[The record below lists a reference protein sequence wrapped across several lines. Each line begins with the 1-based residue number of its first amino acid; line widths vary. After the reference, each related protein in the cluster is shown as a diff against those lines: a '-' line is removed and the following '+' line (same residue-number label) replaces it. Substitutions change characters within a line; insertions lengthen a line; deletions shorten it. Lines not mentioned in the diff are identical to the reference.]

1 MQLLITHQLVPS
13 QSPSS
18 GYPSSQLPSVLQY
31 FHVMLYCM
39 KYPFGQFR
47 SAVVVCLLC
56 PEAPVTDSA
65 VPEVETSLVLYN
77 TAQQEQKHVV
87 VTLFSPKAKT

>member
-1 MQLLITHQLVPS
+1 MSPLSHFLELLLLGT
-13 QSPSS
+13 SS
-18 GYPSSQLPSVLQY
+18 YG
-31 FHVMLYCM
+31 MG
-39 KYPFGQFR
+39 YPFGQFR